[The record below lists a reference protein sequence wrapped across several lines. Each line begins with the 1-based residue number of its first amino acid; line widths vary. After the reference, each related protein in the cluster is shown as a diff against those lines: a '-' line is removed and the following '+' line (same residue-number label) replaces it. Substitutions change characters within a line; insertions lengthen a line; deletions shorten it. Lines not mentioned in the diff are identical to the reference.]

1 MTRRESRG
9 NRLSLINRPY
19 TLVVSQLLLSVI
31 GFAWVIGLHI
41 FVLQKIDALDTV
53 FNNERSRLMLAEQVN
68 LRLAR
73 LESKFYEMATTV
85 GPKRQ
90 MAIKAEAKSHIVE
103 IRKILDVLDKG
114 GTYTD
119 IKQVNLESA
128 EQVANP
134 ITYRRDENASR
145 FVLEVIDLSP
155 KLSQIDERLD
165 EIAKLVAEREWLHAA
180 GNETEYL
187 ALVERVKQA
196 LKRIPPVFLRMQ
208 ENTNRIHASTI
219 LKFQEIDKETAERK
233 QYYKLAEA
241 GITLVSLLL
250 VLIIGIA
257 ISRRVGQTNEQLCH
271 AKERM
276 EELRD
281 EALEAERRNGV
292 LNEILRLANQ
302 DLPLKEML
310 ERALEKI
317 VTVPWLSVES
327 QGSIFLA
334 DEETQTLELVADHQL
349 EPQLQH
355 LCRKL
360 AYGQCLCGRVAS
372 SGEAVFA
379 SHLDDRPEITFQ
391 GLHDHGHICMPI
403 KSSGRLVGVLNL
415 YVAADFD
422 RANINEEFLATV
434 SNTLAAIIER
444 KHAEV
449 TLIKLSHAVEQ
460 SPAAVLVS
468 DRHGIIEYVNPMFCE
483 KSGYTENEVIG
494 QHTRMLKS
502 GETPEPVYEELWQ
515 TITRGR
521 TWRGEFVSRRKNG
534 GRYWESVAISPIRD
548 SHGVTTHYVAIKED
562 ISERKLFE
570 KQLNLAREAAE
581 QANRA
586 KGDFLANMSHEIRTP
601 MNAIIGLG
609 HLALQTDLTDKQH
622 DYLTKIQASA
632 TSLLRIINDILDVS
646 KIESGKLVVEVAPF
660 SLERVL
666 DHVRAINGQR
676 ATDKDL
682 ELIVTRAPDV
692 PDKLR
697 GDAVRLG
704 QVLTNLVNNA
714 VKFTKQGKIEVSVGV
729 ESADEQEAKLR
740 FAVTD
745 TGIGITSEQIKRL
758 FKAFSQADASTTRK
772 YGGSGLGLAI
782 SQNLVKLMGGTIS
795 VDSTPDEGTTFAF
808 TLPFGR
814 AEGEELVEVPAG
826 PDAALPGADIFAAG
840 SRDEA
845 SPGGARPMRGA
856 KVLLVEDNEIN
867 MQVARELLEGH
878 GLAVTGANNG
888 AEALR
893 ALERAPFDLVLMD
906 VQMPEMDG
914 YQATRQIREDPQ
926 LAKLPVIALTAHAME
941 SERAK
946 CLAAGMD
953 GYLAKPIDPD
963 KLLETL
969 DEWIDAAEPPAAAGG
984 EAAAAFDK
992 AATSAQRL
1000 PGLDIAAG
1008 LRSVSGNNELY
1019 LRLLQTF
1026 LRDHAD
1032 DAAAIGENITAGN
1045 LEDAMRQA
1053 HTQKSVA
1060 GSLGAGALSAA
1071 AKDLET
1077 CLRNK
1082 DRPGAEAAI
1091 GPFAERLAQVIEG
1104 LRAEL
1109 PPVSETSPTSG
1120 GEAFDERKIV
1130 DLLEKL
1136 GTLVG
1141 EHDVE
1146 AFDVADEIGALLQG
1160 TLLAAEF
1167 SEVRKRLDAF
1177 DFDAAGETLDRL
1189 RVAQESKVKA

>member
-1 MTRRESRG
+1 MTKRSSRREPP
-9 NRLSLINRPY
+9 SLINRPY
-19 TLVVSQLLLSVI
+19 TLVVSQLLLFVI
-31 GFAWVIGLHI
+31 GFAWVIGLHV
-41 FVLQKIDALDTV
+41 FVLQKIDALDAV

-85 GPKRQ
+85 GPRRQ
-90 MAIKAEAKSHIVE
+90 MVVKAEAKSHITE
-103 IRKILDVLDKG
+103 IRKILDILDKG

-128 EQVANP
+128 EQVTNP
-134 ITYRRDENASR
+134 ITYRRGENASH

-155 KLSQIDERLD
+155 KLSQIENRLD

-180 GNETEYL
+180 GNEAEYL
-187 ALVERVKQA
+187 ALVEKVKQA

-219 LKFQEIDKETAERK
+219 LKFQEIDKETAQRK
-233 QYYKLAEA
+233 QFYELAEA

-257 ISRRVGQTNEQLCH
+257 ISRRVGQTNEQLRH
-271 AKERM
+271 ANERM
-276 EELRD
+276 EALRD

-292 LNEILRLANQ
+292 LNDILRLANQ

-310 ERALEKI
+310 EQALEKI

-349 EPQLQH
+349 EPELQH

-360 AYGQCLCGRVAS
+360 AFGHCLCGRVAS
-372 SGEAVFA
+372 TGEAVFA
-379 SHLDDRPEITFQ
+379 SHVDDRHEITFQ

-403 KSSGRLVGVLNL
+403 KSSGRLIGVLNL

-422 RANINEEFLATV
+422 RADINEAFLATV
-434 SNTLAAIIER
+434 SNTLATIIER

-449 TLIKLSHAVEQ
+449 TLVKLSHAVEQ
-460 SPAAVLVS
+460 SPATVLIS
-468 DRHGIIEYVNPMFCE
+468 DRHGIVEYVNPMFCE
-483 KSGYTENEVIG
+483 KSGYTKDEVIG

-502 GETPEPVYEELWQ
+502 GETPDAVYEELWQ

-534 GRYWESVAISPIRD
+534 GRYWEAAAISPIRD

-570 KQLNLAREAAE
+570 KQLQLAREAAE

-609 HLALQTDLTDKQH
+609 HLALQTELTEKQR

-666 DHVRAINGQR
+666 NHVRAINDQR
-676 ATDKDL
+676 AAGKDL
-682 ELIVTRAPDV
+682 DLVVTRAPDV
-692 PDKLR
+692 PDMLR

-704 QVLTNLVNNA
+704 QVLTNLVSNA
-714 VKFTKQGKIEVSVGV
+714 VKFTNQGQVEVSIGV
-729 ESADEQEAKLR
+729 ESLDEQTAKLH

-745 TGIGITSEQIKRL
+745 TGIGITNEQVKRL

-772 YGGSGLGLAI
+772 YGGSGLGLVI
-782 SQNLVKLMGGTIS
+782 SQNLVKLMGGTIT

-808 TLPFGR
+808 TLSFGR
-814 AEGEELVEVPAG
+814 AEGEQLVDIPAN
-826 PDAALPGADIFAAG
+826 PDAAFPDAGMISAGNRTEPSAAG
-840 SRDEA
+840 A
-845 SPGGARPMRGA
+845 QPMRSA

-867 MQVARELLEGH
+867 MQVARELLEAQ
-878 GLAVTGANNG
+878 GLTVVCANNG
-888 AEALR
+888 MEALH
-893 ALERAPFDLVLMD
+893 ALEGETFDLVLMD
-906 VQMPEMDG
+906 VQMPELDG
-914 YQATRQIREDPQ
+914 YQATRRIREEPH

-941 SERAK
+941 SEREK

-953 GYLAKPIDPD
+953 GYLTKPIDPD
-963 KLLETL
+963 KLVETL
-969 DEWIDAAEPPAAAGG
+969 NQWIDSADPATPRRDGPASASAEGAAQAR
-984 EAAAAFDK
+984 
-992 AATSAQRL
+992 RL
-1000 PGLDIAAG
+1000 PGLDVAVG
-1008 LRSVSGNNELY
+1008 LRSVSGNKDLY

-1026 LRDHAD
+1026 LRDHAN
-1032 DAAAIGENITAGN
+1032 AAAEIGKDIAAGN
-1045 LEDAMRQA
+1045 LDAAMLTA
-1053 HTQKSVA
+1053 HTLKSVA
-1060 GSLGAGALSAA
+1060 GSLGAEALSAA
-1071 AKDLET
+1071 AKTLET
-1077 CLRNK
+1077 CLRNS
-1082 DRPGAEAAI
+1082 DTSGAEAANEQ
-1091 GPFAERLAQVIEG
+1091 FTARLAVVIEG
-1104 LRAEL
+1104 LRADL
-1109 PPVSETSPTSG
+1109 PPADDAVAATPGT
-1120 GEAFDERKIV
+1120 AFDQAKV
-1130 DLLEKL
+1130 LDLLEKL
-1136 GTLVG
+1136 ASLVA

-1146 AFDVADEIGALLQG
+1146 SFDVADEIG
-1160 TLLAAEF
+1160 TLL
-1167 SEVRKRLDAF
+1167 
-1177 DFDAAGETLDRL
+1177 
-1189 RVAQESKVKA
+1189 

>member
-1 MTRRESRG
+1 MTEPATRRKP
-9 NRLSLINRPY
+9 LSLINRPY
-19 TLVVSQLLLSVI
+19 TLVVSQLLLFVV

-41 FVLQKIDALDTV
+41 FVLQKIDALDAA

-90 MAIKAEAKSHIVE
+90 MAIKAEAKSHIAE

-119 IKQVNLESA
+119 VKQVNLESA
-128 EQVANP
+128 EQVSNP

-145 FVLEVIDLSP
+145 FVLEVIDLNP
-155 KLSQIDERLD
+155 KLTQVDTKLE

-187 ALVERVKQA
+187 ALVEQVKQA
-196 LKRIPPVFLRMQ
+196 LKRVPPVFLRMQ

-233 QYYKLAEA
+233 QFYELAEA

-257 ISRRVGQTNEQLCH
+257 ISRRAGQTNEQLRH

-292 LNEILRLANQ
+292 LNDILRLANQ
-302 DLPLKEML
+302 DLPLKELL

-327 QGSIFLA
+327 QGSFFLA

-360 AYGQCLCGRVAS
+360 AFGQCLCGRVAS
-372 SGEAVFA
+372 TGEAVFA
-379 SHLDDRPEITFQ
+379 SHLDDRHEISFQ

-422 RANINEEFLATV
+422 RADINEAFLATV

-460 SPAAVLVS
+460 SPATVLIS

-483 KSGYTENEVIG
+483 KSGYTESEVIG

-548 SHGVTTHYVAIKED
+548 SHGATTHYVAIKED

-570 KQLNLAREAAE
+570 KQLHLAREAAE

-609 HLALQTDLTDKQH
+609 HLALQTDLTEKQR

-646 KIESGKLVVEVAPF
+646 KIESGKLIVEIAPF

-676 ATDKDL
+676 AAGKDL
-682 ELIVTRAPDV
+682 DLIVTRAPDV
-692 PDKLR
+692 PDMLR

-714 VKFTKQGKIEVSVGV
+714 VKFTNQGQVEVSIDV
-729 ESADEQEAKLR
+729 ESLDDQTAKLR
-740 FAVTD
+740 FAITD
-745 TGIGITSEQIKRL
+745 TGIGITNEQVKRL

-772 YGGSGLGLAI
+772 YGGSGLGLVI
-782 SQNLVKLMGGTIS
+782 SQNLVKLMGGTIT
-795 VDSTPDEGTTFAF
+795 VDSTPDQGTTFAF
-808 TLPFGR
+808 TLSFGR
-814 AEGEELVEVPAG
+814 AEGEQLVDIAVNPDSAFPDVGMITAG
-826 PDAALPGADIFAAG
+826 TGAEPDAADAQ
-840 SRDEA
+840 
-845 SPGGARPMRGA
+845 PMRGA

-867 MQVARELLEGH
+867 MQVARELLEVH
-878 GLAVTGANNG
+878 GLTVVCAHNG
-888 AEALR
+888 MEALH
-893 ALERAPFDLVLMD
+893 ALEGETFDLVLMD
-906 VQMPEMDG
+906 VQMPELDG
-914 YQATRQIREDPQ
+914 YQATRRIREEPH

-941 SERAK
+941 SEREK

-963 KLLETL
+963 KLIETL
-969 DEWIDAAEPPAAAGG
+969 NQWIDTADPAMPRRDEPAS
-984 EAAAAFDK
+984 ESSE
-992 AATSAQRL
+992 AATSARRL
-1000 PGLDIAAG
+1000 PGLDIATG
-1008 LRSVSGNNELY
+1008 LRSVSGNKDLY

-1026 LRDHAD
+1026 LHDHAN
-1032 DAAAIGENITAGN
+1032 AAAEIGEDIAAGN
-1045 LEDAMRQA
+1045 MEQAMLTA
-1053 HTQKSVA
+1053 HTLKSVA
-1060 GSLGAGALSAA
+1060 GSLGADALSVA
-1071 AKDLET
+1071 AKELESR
-1077 CLRNK
+1077 LRNK
-1082 DRPGAEAAI
+1082 DQAGAEAANRH
-1091 GPFAERLAQVIEG
+1091 FAERLAVVIEG
-1104 LRAEL
+1104 LRADL
-1109 PPVSETSPTSG
+1109 PPVDDSHPAAAGAAYDQEQLAGLMARLT
-1120 GEAFDERKIV
+1120 
-1130 DLLEKL
+1130 
-1136 GTLVG
+1136 TLIAD
-1141 EHDVE
+1141 HDVE
-1146 AFDVADEIGALLQG
+1146 SFDVADEIATLLQG
-1160 TLLAAEF
+1160 SLVAAEF
-1167 SEVRKRLDAF
+1167 REIRKSLDAF
-1177 DFDAAGETLDRL
+1177 DFDAAGEILDRL
-1189 RVAQESKVKA
+1189 RQAQERKVEA